1 MPYLLL
7 RILGALATIGGLWTL
22 AVRLRL
28 LPAEV
33 PPTWEWG
40 RGRRGIYLV
49 FYWLAYPFWNILL
62 LLFGNVALHKR
73 VNLLQPFNASLLFA
87 RVAGIDSIAPETDY
101 HILYSH
107 KDGFHP
113 PIVGRIAGGF
123 PHDEA
128 DAVLR
133 LNTELTHTI
142 HPRHV
147 LMECSEHLW
156 SKETDVLC
164 NPYAIIGS
172 PTHNEFSRRIMQAL
186 ADSTMQQRLLWQ
198 GQNQY
203 MLTSGDLPGHSKVA
217 YVRKIHDP
225 NDVSFAPDALPTDR
239 NTASLKDYAVFMRYE
254 YHEIITEKL
263 FFSDAAAA
271 ETVLLL
277 AGCKMAGQMGL
288 TQWLSDPKNLAYLD
302 RQYSGKYFCIILK
315 IDYEFVRGGIPI
327 IKNVVKVADD
337 LITLKNS

>member
-1 MPYLLL
+1 MPSLLL
-7 RILGALATIGGLWTL
+7 HVVGTLATIGGLWTL

-40 RGRRGIYLV
+40 RGRRWIYLF
-49 FYWLAYPFWNILL
+49 FYALAYPFWNILL

-87 RVAGIDSIAPETDY
+87 RVAKIDSIAPETDY

-107 KDGFHP
+107 KEGFHP

-133 LNTELTHTI
+133 LNTELTRTI

-156 SKETDVLC
+156 SKETDVLG

-186 ADSTMQQRLLWQ
+186 ADNTMQQRLIWK
-198 GQNQY
+198 GQDQY

-225 NDVSFAPDALPTDR
+225 NDVSFAPDTLPTDR
-239 NTASLKDYAVFMRYE
+239 NTASLKDYAVFMRLPN
-254 YHEIITEKL
+254 ILVPK
-263 FFSDAAAA
+263 SNDAAA
-271 ETVLLL
+271 ETVLVL

-288 TQWLSDPKNLAYLD
+288 TQWLSDTKNLAYLD
-302 RQYSGKYFCIILK
+302 RQYGGNNYFCIILK